1 MSAEKRGETDGP
13 FVRISLTFLVSAV
26 NRSSR
31 VLPALGS
38 SVHIPFT
45 LGPSLQS
52 GPDPKGRRTRVSVA
66 SEGPTI
72 RAEGTLGCISFPLP
86 LRFRSGSLQSPDGYV
101 RR

>member
-52 GPDPKGRRTRVSVA
+52 GPDPKGRRTEVVSNR
-66 SEGPTI
+66 PTVVRLVSSFRHSSLHI
-72 RAEGTLGCISFPLP
+72 ISN
-86 LRFRSGSLQSPDGYV
+86 RFNIYYL
-101 RR
+101 

>member
-72 RAEGTLGCISFPLP
+72 RAEGTRG
-86 LRFRSGSLQSPDGYV
+86 GYWSEEETKEE
-101 RR
+101 RRKK